1 MKNFY
6 FLLSAAFVSFTAS
19 AQVDFV
25 HRNLATVQP
34 QEKVTNAEV
43 SVSVFKS
50 QTPSMKTKAPTADFN
65 IYPSHGPG
73 LFMRGMNADYIGAQG
88 NHAVV
93 PAGVTS
99 YFLPNITKPYDPM
112 EAEWSWKVRDLISN
126 EEVDITDT
134 EDSTRGAL
142 NIWAQTSYPTIS
154 ATLDGTTVSYD
165 LDALESNSSAG
176 TGIQRV
182 APIFGK
188 CDVVFT
194 NGIFS
199 VPVSNFDLGGG
210 SYGGYNDTT
219 FVYSNKQVNDKRN
232 TPIGA
237 FDLYETGD
245 AGALI
250 HEVIVA
256 MVMADSEPTY
266 IIPEG
271 HNIKIEI
278 KEYEK
283 DSEGKITFGDVLGEV
298 ESSTVLGN
306 VKPNMIAMMSFK
318 FQEESG
324 GSYYPQP
331 IEIPAHTKFAI
342 VLSGWTPDCN
352 MRLIFGR
359 NINRNGFLLYED
371 GSYWSVN
378 GTESGADFAFQMVM
392 EVPTVTPDYPEMF
405 ALADGGFLL
414 AEEPNVEGG
423 IVNYNILNT
432 AVKMYDEE
440 YIENY
445 TIEVPEWVTYE
456 HQDINEVGED
466 ATSGYLEVT
475 QQDTNDGFVYGWDYI
490 HAYGLFMQ
498 AQPLPEG
505 EDSREGTVKI
515 INKLGEE
522 YTFTVKQSKDFTGVE
537 SIAAPK
543 AAVAVAGDNLMLTY
557 GEEYNTVTVYNVA
570 GSEVASY
577 ALPQGGSFEVPA
589 SDLNGVYMVVFEGTS
604 REVVKVVK

>member
-19 AQVDFV
+19 AQVDFG
-25 HRNLATVQP
+25 HRNLVKVQE
-34 QEKVTNAEV
+34 QEMSNKVQT

-50 QTPSMKTKAPTADFN
+50 EMPSLKTKAPAADFGV
-65 IYPSHGPG
+65 YPTHGPG
-73 LFMRGMNADYIGAQG
+73 VLFLGLGTEASAQG
-88 NHAVV
+88 NNAVV
-93 PAGVTS
+93 PAGITS
-99 YFLPNITKPYDPM
+99 YFLPNITEPYAPM
-112 EAEWSWKVRDLISN
+112 EAEWTWKTKSIATG
-126 EEVDITDT
+126 EETVINDT
-134 EDSTRGAL
+134 EDPTRGAL
-142 NIWAQTSYPTIS
+142 NIWMRTGYPTVS
-154 ATLDGTTVSYD
+154 ATLDGTTAIYD
-165 LDALESNSSAG
+165 LDADKKNQAAG
-176 TGIQRV
+176 TGMQYV
-182 APIFGK
+182 SPIFGK
-188 CDVVFT
+188 CDVMFAE
-194 NGIFS
+194 GKYS
-199 VPVSNFDLGGG
+199 VPVSHFDYGGG
-210 SYGGYNDTT
+210 LYAGFSDTT
-219 FVYSNKQVNDKRN
+219 FLYSNKQVNANGD

-245 AGALI
+245 AGALV
-250 HEVIVA
+250 HEVVIVVG
-256 MVMADSEPTY
+256 MIDSESAM
-266 IIPEG
+266 IPEG
-271 HNIKIEI
+271 SSLKMEI
-278 KEYEK
+278 KKYEK
-283 DSEGKITFGDVLGEV
+283 DEEGKIILGESLGSV
-298 ESSTVLGN
+298 ESNTVIGEP
-306 VKPNMIAMMSFK
+306 KPGYAVMMSFK
-318 FQEESG
+318 FQENVG
-324 GSYYPQP
+324 GSFYPQP
-331 IEIPAHTKFAI
+331 IEIPANTKYAL
-342 VLSGWTPDCN
+342 VLSGWTPDFN
-352 MRLIFGR
+352 MQLIQGR
-359 NINRNGFLLYED
+359 DVNEGGYLLAED
-371 GSYWSVN
+371 GSYWAVN
-378 GTESGADFAFQMVM
+378 GTERGEDFGFQMIM

-414 AEEPNVEGG
+414 AEEPSAEGG

-440 YIENY
+440 YAENY
-445 TIEVPEWVTYE
+445 KIEVPDWVIYE

-475 QQDTNDGFVYGWDYI
+475 QQDPNDGFVYDWDYI

-537 SIAAPK
+537 SVSAPK

-589 SDLNGVYMVVFEGTS
+589 ADLNGVYMVVFDGAS